1 LVGVTGLSFTE
12 VFTFFD
18 DGSLTGGLPICR
30 SRFSFETAGMI
41 LFLFF
46 IPAVW
51 QGQTNH
57 PSNFSKSCV
66 MAVEKIH
73 LAIAVAGAMVLSAM
87 PVETYAQLLAGTSGS
102 GEGMVYAYQ
111 GGTNWTAISPSL
123 GGAVLDIIEFK
134 GTLYAATMSYSLGGE
149 VWRYDGGTSWAV
161 VGDNMDN
168 EVCALEIYNG
178 QLYAGTAEEGG
189 NLYRYNGTNFVYVGT
204 VANFSG
210 IRAMHSSSYGYL
222 QLGEIDSDMF
232 GRYDGN
238 NFYYDT
244 NFAKSCIV
252 NFAEY
257 NNKLYAAGEEPA
269 DLFGSTNGIN
279 WSLVLSYNSAYA
291 LWGMEPFQGQLYL
304 GYSDGKLAYID
315 SSEAWHSV
323 LTVSD
328 SIISMVAGGN
338 TMLYFGTGAGAVG
351 VATGSGP
358 GYVYAYTGNGATDA
372 TLISGPLGTGVQCLY
387 YPPDPLL
394 ITPVAGFDASVYVGG
409 PFSITNETFSLTNTG
424 TNSLDWSLTNTSS
437 WLDASPGGGT
447 LTAGGTTNVTVSLN
461 SNAYSLTSGIYTA
474 TVWFTDLNDGV
485 VQSRQFTLTV
495 IGPPVITCPSNIT
508 VTTTNSGGAV
518 VNYTVTVSGGCPP
531 ITTNC
536 VPPSGSVFPIGATT
550 VNCSATDSCGQS
562 NSCSFTVTVSPPLPL
577 SITCPSNITVTTTNP
592 DGAVVN
598 YTVTVSGGCPPITTN
613 CAPPSGSVFPI
624 GTTTVNC
631 SATDSC
637 GQSNSCSFTV
647 TVSPLLSITCR
658 GNITVTTT
666 NPDGAV
672 VNYTVTVSGGCPPI
686 TTNCAPPS
694 GSVFPIGT
702 TTVNCSATDSCGQ
715 SASCSFTVGVD
726 ALLIT
731 PETGFTAASG
741 CVGRPFSITNAT
753 FSLTNIG
760 IAPLNWSLA
769 NTSLWLD
776 ASPSGGELT
785 PGGGA
790 DTVTVSLNSNAYSL
804 TQGNYSATVWFTNL
818 SDGVG
823 QSRQFSL
830 TIGLPIITA
839 EPTNQTVMAGGTA
852 TFSVTVSATC
862 PSTYNTNQ
870 FTYQWQL
877 NGTNLLNGIIT
888 TVAGNGINGYS
899 GDYGRAT
906 NASLSLSADAD
917 PFAPSG
923 VALDA
928 SGNLF
933 IADVDN
939 GCIRKVDNNGIITT
953 VAGGGH
959 YGLGDG
965 GAATSASLIGP
976 SGVAVDASGNLF
988 IADRWNYRIRE
999 VDPDGIITTVAGN
1012 GSYGYSGDGGQAT
1025 SASLAGPSGVAVDAS
1040 GNLFIADTYNN
1051 VIRKVDNNGI
1061 ITTVAGNGING
1072 YSGDGGQATSASL
1085 VQPSGVAVDASG
1097 DLFIA
1102 DTWNNRIREVNPDG
1116 IITTVAGN
1124 GSFNYSGDGGQATS
1138 ASLAGPS
1145 GVAVDASGNLFIA
1158 DMGNFRIR
1166 EVLLF
1171 ASQSTLTLCNVTTNN
1186 AGNYTVIITNFYGS
1200 VTSSVASLMVRAED
1214 LQITPATG
1222 FTASGYVGG
1231 PFSITNESFSLTNTG
1246 TNSLNWTLVNTSVWL
1261 NASPGGGTL
1270 MVGGTTNVTVSLN
1283 SNNYS
1288 LTSEIYTATVWFT
1301 NLNDNVGQSWQFIL
1315 VVTVVPNIAIQKA
1328 TPGMR
1333 IFAKSTVSYTRDEV
1347 GTFNPYVSW
1356 YGGPF
1361 PASYSF
1367 TLANM
1372 PPLSAAMQEQIF
1384 LIPVNSLPYAPYN
1397 NPFADYDATNC
1408 FGLLIN
1414 ATASN
1419 YSATV
1424 TYKVNAPNA
1433 ALPIAVNN
1441 LVTNYGSS
1449 TSTGSATGN
1458 GTWTLTFTSDTT
1470 GWVTGPGLSPVNFNI
1485 PAGVSAQFANPLVAC
1500 FGIQPNSAIG
1510 VGQYVDFLNIT
1521 ITNGYGFV
1529 LNDNFASGMG
1539 NWTVL
1544 GGDAGGVWDVTPD
1557 SAYWLNWINS
1567 AGYDVEVNSDLTAAN
1582 NWINPAFYDGN
1593 PTGYPGMGYD
1603 NGLLTETWEGTKIWT
1618 LISTNDW
1625 PGGATRTFFRLSNS
1639 PIY

>member
-1 LVGVTGLSFTE
+1 
-12 VFTFFD
+12 
-18 DGSLTGGLPICR
+18 
-30 SRFSFETAGMI
+30 
-41 LFLFF
+41 
-46 IPAVW
+46 
-51 QGQTNH
+51 
-57 PSNFSKSCV
+57 
-66 MAVEKIH
+66 MAVKKIH
-73 LAIAVAGAMVLSAM
+73 LVIAVAGAMALSAM
-87 PVETYAQLLAGTSGS
+87 PVETYAQLLAGTGGS
-102 GEGMVYAYQ
+102 GGGMVYAYQ

-123 GGAVLDIIEFK
+123 GSAVLDIIEFK

-149 VWRYDGGTSWAV
+149 VWRYDGGTSWTV

-178 QLYAGTAEEGG
+178 QLYAGTAENGG
-189 NLYRYNGTNFVYVGT
+189 NLYLYNGTNFVYVGA

-304 GYSDGKLAYID
+304 GYSDGTLAYID

-409 PFSITNETFSLTNTG
+409 PFSITNETFTLTNTG

-447 LTAGGTTNVTVSLN
+447 LPVGGTTNVTVSLN
-461 SNAYSLTSGIYTA
+461 SNAYSLTSGIYTV
-474 TVWFTDLNDGV
+474 TVWFADLNDGV

-495 IGPPVITCPSNIT
+495 IGPPVITCPGNIT

-518 VNYTVTVSGGCPP
+518 VNYNVTVSDGCPP

-562 NSCSFTVTVSPPLPL
+562 NSCSFTVTVL
-577 SITCPSNITVTTTNP
+577 
-592 DGAVVN
+592 
-598 YTVTVSGGCPPITTN
+598 
-613 CAPPSGSVFPI
+613 
-624 GTTTVNC
+624 
-631 SATDSC
+631 
-637 GQSNSCSFTV
+637 
-647 TVSPLLSITCR
+647 PLLSITCP

-686 TTNCAPPS
+686 TTNCVPPS

-731 PETGFTAASG
+731 PGTGLTAASG
-741 CVGRPFSITNAT
+741 CVGGPFSITNET

-760 IAPLNWSLA
+760 TAPLNWSLA

-818 SDGVG
+818 SGGVG

-862 PSTYNTNQ
+862 PSTDNTNQ
-870 FTYQWQL
+870 STYQWQL

-888 TVAGNGINGYS
+888 TAAGNGINGYS
-899 GDYGRAT
+899 GDYGQAT

-939 GCIRKVDNNGIITT
+939 GRVRKVDNNGIITT

-988 IADRWNYRIRE
+988 IADTWNNRIRE

-1012 GSYGYSGDGGQAT
+1012 GSLNYSGDGGQAT

-1040 GNLFIADTYNN
+1040 GNLFIADT
-1051 VIRKVDNNGI
+1051 
-1061 ITTVAGNGING
+1061 
-1072 YSGDGGQATSASL
+1072 
-1085 VQPSGVAVDASG
+1085 
-1097 DLFIA
+1097 
-1102 DTWNNRIREVNPDG
+1102 
-1116 IITTVAGN
+1116 
-1124 GSFNYSGDGGQATS
+1124 
-1138 ASLAGPS
+1138 
-1145 GVAVDASGNLFIA
+1145 
-1158 DMGNFRIR
+1158 GNFRIR

-1171 ASQSTLTLCNVTTNN
+1171 ASQSTLTLCNITTNN

-1270 MVGGTTNVTVSLN
+1270 PVGGTTNVTVSLN
-1283 SNNYS
+1283 SNNYP
-1288 LTSEIYTATVWFT
+1288 LTSGIYTATVWFT
-1301 NLNDNVGQSWQFIL
+1301 NLNDKVGQSCQFIL
-1315 VVTVVPNIAIQKA
+1315 IVTVVPNIAIQKA

-1361 PASYSF
+1361 PVSYSF

-1433 ALPIAVNN
+1433 ALPIAANN

-1510 VGQYVDFLNIT
+1510 IGQYVDFLNIT

-1625 PGGATRTFFRLSNS
+1625 LGGATRAFFRLSNS

>member
-1 LVGVTGLSFTE
+1 
-12 VFTFFD
+12 
-18 DGSLTGGLPICR
+18 
-30 SRFSFETAGMI
+30 
-41 LFLFF
+41 
-46 IPAVW
+46 
-51 QGQTNH
+51 
-57 PSNFSKSCV
+57 
-66 MAVEKIH
+66 
-73 LAIAVAGAMVLSAM
+73 MVLSAM
-87 PVETYAQLLAGTSGS
+87 PVETYAQLLAGTSRS

-123 GGAVLDIIEFK
+123 GSAVLDIIEFK

-189 NLYRYNGTNFVYVGT
+189 NLYRYNGTNFVYAGT

-279 WSLVLSYNSAYA
+279 WSLVLSDNSAYA

-304 GYSDGKLAYID
+304 GYSDGTLAYID
-315 SSEAWHSV
+315 SSEAWHSA

-531 ITTNC
+531 LATNC
-536 VPPSGSVFPIGATT
+536 VPPSGSVFPIGA
-550 VNCSATDSCGQS
+550 
-562 NSCSFTVTVSPPLPL
+562 
-577 SITCPSNITVTTTNP
+577 
-592 DGAVVN
+592 
-598 YTVTVSGGCPPITTN
+598 
-613 CAPPSGSVFPI
+613 
-624 GTTTVNC
+624 TTVNC

-741 CVGRPFSITNAT
+741 CVGSPFSITNET

-760 IAPLNWSLA
+760 TAPLNWSLA

-818 SDGVG
+818 SGGVG

-862 PSTYNTNQ
+862 PSTDNTNQ

-888 TVAGNGINGYS
+888 TVAGNGIDGYS
-899 GDYGRAT
+899 GDYGQAT
-906 NASLSLSADAD
+906 NANLSLSADAD

-933 IADVDN
+933 IADADN
-939 GCIRKVDNNGIITT
+939 GRIRKVDNNGIITT

-965 GAATSASLIGP
+965 GAATSASLVQP
-976 SGVAVDASGNLF
+976 SGVAVDASGDLF
-988 IADRWNYRIRE
+988 IADTWNDRIRE

-1012 GSYGYSGDGGQAT
+1012 GSLNYSGDGGQAT

-1040 GNLFIADTYNN
+1040 GNLFIADT
-1051 VIRKVDNNGI
+1051 
-1061 ITTVAGNGING
+1061 
-1072 YSGDGGQATSASL
+1072 
-1085 VQPSGVAVDASG
+1085 
-1097 DLFIA
+1097 
-1102 DTWNNRIREVNPDG
+1102 
-1116 IITTVAGN
+1116 
-1124 GSFNYSGDGGQATS
+1124 
-1138 ASLAGPS
+1138 
-1145 GVAVDASGNLFIA
+1145 
-1158 DMGNFRIR
+1158 GNFRIR

-1171 ASQSTLTLCNVTTNN
+1171 ASQSTLTLCNITTNN

-1270 MVGGTTNVTVSLN
+1270 PVGGTTNVTVSLN
-1283 SNNYS
+1283 SNNYP
-1288 LTSEIYTATVWFT
+1288 LTSGIYTATVWFT
-1301 NLNDNVGQSWQFIL
+1301 NLNDNVGQSCQFIL
-1315 VVTVVPNIAIQKA
+1315 IVTVVPNIAIQKA

-1361 PASYSF
+1361 PVSYSF

-1433 ALPIAVNN
+1433 ALPIAANN

-1470 GWVTGPGLSPVNFNI
+1470 GWVMGPGLSPVNFNF

-1544 GGDAGGVWDVTPD
+1544 GGDAGGIWDVTPD

-1567 AGYDVEVNSDLTAAN
+1567 AGYNVEVNSDLTAAN

-1625 PGGATRTFFRLSNS
+1625 PGGATRAFFRLSNS

>member
-1 LVGVTGLSFTE
+1 
-12 VFTFFD
+12 
-18 DGSLTGGLPICR
+18 
-30 SRFSFETAGMI
+30 M
-41 LFLFF
+41 
-46 IPAVW
+46 
-51 QGQTNH
+51 
-57 PSNFSKSCV
+57 
-66 MAVEKIH
+66 
-73 LAIAVAGAMVLSAM
+73 IAVAGAMALSAM
-87 PVETYAQLLAGTSGS
+87 PVETYAQLLAGTGGS
-102 GEGMVYAYQ
+102 GGGMVYAYQ

-123 GGAVLDIIEFK
+123 GSAVLDIIEFK

-149 VWRYDGGTSWAV
+149 VWRYDGGTSWTV

-178 QLYAGTAEEGG
+178 QLYAGTAENGG
-189 NLYRYNGTNFVYVGT
+189 NLYLYNGTNFVYVGA

-304 GYSDGKLAYID
+304 GYSDGTLAYID

-409 PFSITNETFSLTNTG
+409 PFSITNETFTLTNTG

-447 LTAGGTTNVTVSLN
+447 LPVGGTTNVTVSLN
-461 SNAYSLTSGIYTA
+461 SNAYSLTSGIYTV
-474 TVWFTDLNDGV
+474 TVWFADLNDGV

-495 IGPPVITCPSNIT
+495 IGPPVITCPGNIT

-518 VNYTVTVSGGCPP
+518 VNYSVTVSGGCPPITTNCVPPSGSVFPIGATTVNCSATDSCGQSNNCSFTVTVSPPPPLSITCPGNITVTTTNSGGAVVNYNVTVSDGCPP

-562 NSCSFTVTVSPPLPL
+562 NSCSFTVTVL
-577 SITCPSNITVTTTNP
+577 
-592 DGAVVN
+592 
-598 YTVTVSGGCPPITTN
+598 
-613 CAPPSGSVFPI
+613 
-624 GTTTVNC
+624 
-631 SATDSC
+631 
-637 GQSNSCSFTV
+637 
-647 TVSPLLSITCR
+647 PLLSITCP

-686 TTNCAPPS
+686 TTNCVPPS

-731 PETGFTAASG
+731 PGTGLTAASG
-741 CVGRPFSITNAT
+741 CVGGPFSITNET

-760 IAPLNWSLA
+760 TAPLNWSLA

-818 SDGVG
+818 SGGVG

-862 PSTYNTNQ
+862 PSTDNTNQ
-870 FTYQWQL
+870 STYQWQL

-888 TVAGNGINGYS
+888 TAAGNGINGYS
-899 GDYGRAT
+899 GDYGQAT

-939 GCIRKVDNNGIITT
+939 GRVRKVDNNGIITT

-965 GAATSASLIGP
+965 GAATNASLVQP

-988 IADRWNYRIRE
+988 IADTWNNRIRE

-1012 GSYGYSGDGGQAT
+1012 GSLNYSGDGGQAT

-1040 GNLFIADTYNN
+1040 GNLFIADT
-1051 VIRKVDNNGI
+1051 
-1061 ITTVAGNGING
+1061 
-1072 YSGDGGQATSASL
+1072 
-1085 VQPSGVAVDASG
+1085 
-1097 DLFIA
+1097 
-1102 DTWNNRIREVNPDG
+1102 
-1116 IITTVAGN
+1116 
-1124 GSFNYSGDGGQATS
+1124 
-1138 ASLAGPS
+1138 
-1145 GVAVDASGNLFIA
+1145 
-1158 DMGNFRIR
+1158 GNFRIR

-1171 ASQSTLTLCNVTTNN
+1171 ASQSTLTLCNITTNN

-1270 MVGGTTNVTVSLN
+1270 PVGGTTNVTVSLN
-1283 SNNYS
+1283 SNNYP
-1288 LTSEIYTATVWFT
+1288 LTSGIYTATVWFT
-1301 NLNDNVGQSWQFIL
+1301 NLNDKVGQSCQFIL
-1315 VVTVVPNIAIQKA
+1315 IVTVVPNIAIQKA

-1361 PASYSF
+1361 PVSYSF

-1433 ALPIAVNN
+1433 ALPIAANN

-1510 VGQYVDFLNIT
+1510 IGQYVDFLNIT

-1625 PGGATRTFFRLSNS
+1625 LGGATRAFFRLSNS

>member
-1 LVGVTGLSFTE
+1 
-12 VFTFFD
+12 
-18 DGSLTGGLPICR
+18 
-30 SRFSFETAGMI
+30 
-41 LFLFF
+41 
-46 IPAVW
+46 
-51 QGQTNH
+51 
-57 PSNFSKSCV
+57 
-66 MAVEKIH
+66 MA
-73 LAIAVAGAMVLSAM
+73 LSAM
-87 PVETYAQLLAGTSGS
+87 PVETYAQLLAGTGGS
-102 GEGMVYAYQ
+102 GGGMVYAYQ

-123 GGAVLDIIEFK
+123 GSAVLDIIEFK

-149 VWRYDGGTSWAV
+149 VWRYDGGTSWTV

-178 QLYAGTAEEGG
+178 QLYAGTAENGG
-189 NLYRYNGTNFVYVGT
+189 NLYLYNGTNFVYVGA

-304 GYSDGKLAYID
+304 GYSDGTLAYID

-409 PFSITNETFSLTNTG
+409 PFSITNETFTLTNTG

-447 LTAGGTTNVTVSLN
+447 LPVGGTTNVTVSLN
-461 SNAYSLTSGIYTA
+461 SNAYSLTSGIYTV
-474 TVWFTDLNDGV
+474 TVWFADLNDGV

-495 IGPPVITCPSNIT
+495 IGPPVITCPGNIT

-518 VNYTVTVSGGCPP
+518 VNYNVTVSDGCPP

-562 NSCSFTVTVSPPLPL
+562 NSCSFTVTVL
-577 SITCPSNITVTTTNP
+577 
-592 DGAVVN
+592 
-598 YTVTVSGGCPPITTN
+598 
-613 CAPPSGSVFPI
+613 
-624 GTTTVNC
+624 
-631 SATDSC
+631 
-637 GQSNSCSFTV
+637 
-647 TVSPLLSITCR
+647 PLLSITCP

-686 TTNCAPPS
+686 TTNCVPPS

-731 PETGFTAASG
+731 PGTGLTAASG
-741 CVGRPFSITNAT
+741 CVGGPFSITNET

-760 IAPLNWSLA
+760 TAPLNWSLA

-818 SDGVG
+818 SGGVG

-862 PSTYNTNQ
+862 PSTDNTNQ
-870 FTYQWQL
+870 STYQWQL

-888 TVAGNGINGYS
+888 TAAGNGINGYS
-899 GDYGRAT
+899 GDYGQAT

-939 GCIRKVDNNGIITT
+939 GRVRKVDNNGIITT

-965 GAATSASLIGP
+965 GAATSASLVQPSGVAVDAFGNLFIADTYNNVIRKVDNNGIITTVAGGGHYGLGDGGAATNASLVQP

-988 IADRWNYRIRE
+988 IADTWNNRIRE

-1012 GSYGYSGDGGQAT
+1012 GSLNYSGDGGQAT

-1040 GNLFIADTYNN
+1040 GNLFIADT
-1051 VIRKVDNNGI
+1051 
-1061 ITTVAGNGING
+1061 
-1072 YSGDGGQATSASL
+1072 
-1085 VQPSGVAVDASG
+1085 
-1097 DLFIA
+1097 
-1102 DTWNNRIREVNPDG
+1102 
-1116 IITTVAGN
+1116 
-1124 GSFNYSGDGGQATS
+1124 
-1138 ASLAGPS
+1138 
-1145 GVAVDASGNLFIA
+1145 
-1158 DMGNFRIR
+1158 GNFRIR

-1171 ASQSTLTLCNVTTNN
+1171 ASQSTLTLCNITTNN

-1270 MVGGTTNVTVSLN
+1270 PVGGTTNVTVSLN
-1283 SNNYS
+1283 SNNYP
-1288 LTSEIYTATVWFT
+1288 LTSGIYTATVWFT
-1301 NLNDNVGQSWQFIL
+1301 NLNDKVGQSCQFIL
-1315 VVTVVPNIAIQKA
+1315 IVTVVPNIAIQKA

-1361 PASYSF
+1361 PVSYSF

-1433 ALPIAVNN
+1433 ALPIAANN

-1510 VGQYVDFLNIT
+1510 IGQYVDFLNIT

-1625 PGGATRTFFRLSNS
+1625 LGGATRAFFRLSNS

>member
-1 LVGVTGLSFTE
+1 
-12 VFTFFD
+12 
-18 DGSLTGGLPICR
+18 
-30 SRFSFETAGMI
+30 MI

>member
-1 LVGVTGLSFTE
+1 
-12 VFTFFD
+12 
-18 DGSLTGGLPICR
+18 
-30 SRFSFETAGMI
+30 
-41 LFLFF
+41 
-46 IPAVW
+46 
-51 QGQTNH
+51 
-57 PSNFSKSCV
+57 
-66 MAVEKIH
+66 MA
-73 LAIAVAGAMVLSAM
+73 LSAM
-87 PVETYAQLLAGTSGS
+87 PVETYAQLLAGTGGS
-102 GEGMVYAYQ
+102 GGGMVYAYQ

-123 GGAVLDIIEFK
+123 GSAVLDIIEFK

-149 VWRYDGGTSWAV
+149 VWRYDGGTSWTV

-178 QLYAGTAEEGG
+178 QLYAGTAENGG
-189 NLYRYNGTNFVYVGT
+189 NLYLYNGTNFVYVGA

-304 GYSDGKLAYID
+304 GYSDGTLAYID

-409 PFSITNETFSLTNTG
+409 PFSITNETFTLTNTG

-447 LTAGGTTNVTVSLN
+447 LPVGGTTNVTVSLN
-461 SNAYSLTSGIYTA
+461 SNAYSLTSGIYTV
-474 TVWFTDLNDGV
+474 TVWFADLNDGV

-495 IGPPVITCPSNIT
+495 IGPPVITCPGNIT

-518 VNYTVTVSGGCPP
+518 VNYNVTVSDGCPP

-562 NSCSFTVTVSPPLPL
+562 NSCSFTVTVL
-577 SITCPSNITVTTTNP
+577 
-592 DGAVVN
+592 
-598 YTVTVSGGCPPITTN
+598 
-613 CAPPSGSVFPI
+613 
-624 GTTTVNC
+624 
-631 SATDSC
+631 
-637 GQSNSCSFTV
+637 
-647 TVSPLLSITCR
+647 PLLSITCP

-686 TTNCAPPS
+686 TTNCVPPS

-731 PETGFTAASG
+731 PGTGLTAASG
-741 CVGRPFSITNAT
+741 CVGGPFSITNET

-760 IAPLNWSLA
+760 TAPLNWSLA

-818 SDGVG
+818 SGGVG

-862 PSTYNTNQ
+862 PSTDNTNQ
-870 FTYQWQL
+870 STYQWQL

-888 TVAGNGINGYS
+888 TAAGNGINGYS
-899 GDYGRAT
+899 GDYGQAT

-939 GCIRKVDNNGIITT
+939 GRVRKVDNNGIITT

-988 IADRWNYRIRE
+988 IADTWNNRIRE

-1012 GSYGYSGDGGQAT
+1012 GSLNYSGDGGQAT

-1040 GNLFIADTYNN
+1040 GNLFIADT
-1051 VIRKVDNNGI
+1051 
-1061 ITTVAGNGING
+1061 
-1072 YSGDGGQATSASL
+1072 
-1085 VQPSGVAVDASG
+1085 
-1097 DLFIA
+1097 
-1102 DTWNNRIREVNPDG
+1102 
-1116 IITTVAGN
+1116 
-1124 GSFNYSGDGGQATS
+1124 
-1138 ASLAGPS
+1138 
-1145 GVAVDASGNLFIA
+1145 
-1158 DMGNFRIR
+1158 GNFRIR

-1171 ASQSTLTLCNVTTNN
+1171 ASQSTLTLCNITTNN

-1270 MVGGTTNVTVSLN
+1270 PVGGTTNVTVSLN
-1283 SNNYS
+1283 SNNYP
-1288 LTSEIYTATVWFT
+1288 LTSGIYTATVWFT
-1301 NLNDNVGQSWQFIL
+1301 NLNDKVGQSCQFIL
-1315 VVTVVPNIAIQKA
+1315 IVTVVPNIAIQKA

-1361 PASYSF
+1361 PVSYSF

-1433 ALPIAVNN
+1433 ALPIAANN

-1510 VGQYVDFLNIT
+1510 IGQYVDFLNIT

-1625 PGGATRTFFRLSNS
+1625 LGGATRAFFRLSNS

>member
-1 LVGVTGLSFTE
+1 
-12 VFTFFD
+12 
-18 DGSLTGGLPICR
+18 
-30 SRFSFETAGMI
+30 MI

-577 SITCPSNITVTTTNP
+577 SITCPS
-592 DGAVVN
+592 
-598 YTVTVSGGCPPITTN
+598 
-613 CAPPSGSVFPI
+613 
-624 GTTTVNC
+624 
-631 SATDSC
+631 
-637 GQSNSCSFTV
+637 
-647 TVSPLLSITCR
+647 
-658 GNITVTTT
+658 NITVTTT

>member
-1 LVGVTGLSFTE
+1 
-12 VFTFFD
+12 
-18 DGSLTGGLPICR
+18 
-30 SRFSFETAGMI
+30 M
-41 LFLFF
+41 
-46 IPAVW
+46 
-51 QGQTNH
+51 
-57 PSNFSKSCV
+57 
-66 MAVEKIH
+66 
-73 LAIAVAGAMVLSAM
+73 
-87 PVETYAQLLAGTSGS
+87 
-102 GEGMVYAYQ
+102 
-111 GGTNWTAISPSL
+111 
-123 GGAVLDIIEFK
+123 
-134 GTLYAATMSYSLGGE
+134 
-149 VWRYDGGTSWAV
+149 
-161 VGDNMDN
+161 
-168 EVCALEIYNG
+168 
-178 QLYAGTAEEGG
+178 
-189 NLYRYNGTNFVYVGT
+189 
-204 VANFSG
+204 
-210 IRAMHSSSYGYL
+210 
-222 QLGEIDSDMF
+222 
-232 GRYDGN
+232 
-238 NFYYDT
+238 
-244 NFAKSCIV
+244 
-252 NFAEY
+252 
-257 NNKLYAAGEEPA
+257 
-269 DLFGSTNGIN
+269 
-279 WSLVLSYNSAYA
+279 
-291 LWGMEPFQGQLYL
+291 
-304 GYSDGKLAYID
+304 
-315 SSEAWHSV
+315 
-323 LTVSD
+323 
-328 SIISMVAGGN
+328 
-338 TMLYFGTGAGAVG
+338 
-351 VATGSGP
+351 
-358 GYVYAYTGNGATDA
+358 
-372 TLISGPLGTGVQCLY
+372 
-387 YPPDPLL
+387 
-394 ITPVAGFDASVYVGG
+394 
-409 PFSITNETFSLTNTG
+409 
-424 TNSLDWSLTNTSS
+424 
-437 WLDASPGGGT
+437 
-447 LTAGGTTNVTVSLN
+447 
-461 SNAYSLTSGIYTA
+461 
-474 TVWFTDLNDGV
+474 TVWFADLNDGV

-495 IGPPVITCPSNIT
+495 IGPPVITCPGNIT

-518 VNYTVTVSGGCPP
+518 VNYSVTVSGGCPP

-562 NSCSFTVTVSPPLPL
+562 NNCSFTVTVSPPPPL
-577 SITCPSNITVTTTNP
+577 SITCPGNITVTTTNSG
-592 DGAVVN
+592 GAVVN
-598 YTVTVSGGCPPITTN
+598 YNVTVSDGCPPITTN
-613 CAPPSGSVFPI
+613 CVPPSGSVFPI
-624 GTTTVNC
+624 GATTVNC
-631 SATDSC
+631 NATDSC

-647 TVSPLLSITCR
+647 TVLPLLSITCP

-686 TTNCAPPS
+686 TTNCVPPS

-731 PETGFTAASG
+731 PGTGLTAASG
-741 CVGRPFSITNAT
+741 CVGGPFSITNET

-760 IAPLNWSLA
+760 TAPLNWSLA

-818 SDGVG
+818 SGGVG

-862 PSTYNTNQ
+862 PSTDNTNQ
-870 FTYQWQL
+870 STYQWQL

-888 TVAGNGINGYS
+888 TAAGNGINGYS
-899 GDYGRAT
+899 GDYGQAT

-939 GCIRKVDNNGIITT
+939 GRIRKVDNNGIITT

-965 GAATSASLIGP
+965 GAATNASLIGLPVWLWTPPATCSLRTHGTTASAKWTPTALLPPWRATAVMVIPATAARRPMPAWLALPVWLWTPPATCSLRTQTTTSSAKWAPTASSPPWRATVTTDTSATGARRPMPAWFSLPAWLWTPPATCSLRTHTTTSSARWTPTASSPRWRAAVTYGLGDGGAATNASLIQP

-988 IADRWNYRIRE
+988 IADTWNNRIRE
-999 VDPDGIITTVAGN
+999 VDTNGIITTVAGN
-1012 GSYGYSGDGGQAT
+1012 GSLNYSGDGGQAT
-1025 SASLAGPSGVAVDAS
+1025 NASLAGPSGVAVDAS
-1040 GNLFIADTYNN
+1040 GNLFIADT
-1051 VIRKVDNNGI
+1051 
-1061 ITTVAGNGING
+1061 
-1072 YSGDGGQATSASL
+1072 
-1085 VQPSGVAVDASG
+1085 
-1097 DLFIA
+1097 
-1102 DTWNNRIREVNPDG
+1102 
-1116 IITTVAGN
+1116 
-1124 GSFNYSGDGGQATS
+1124 
-1138 ASLAGPS
+1138 
-1145 GVAVDASGNLFIA
+1145 
-1158 DMGNFRIR
+1158 GNFRIR

-1171 ASQSTLTLCNVTTNN
+1171 ASQSTLTLCNITTNN

-1270 MVGGTTNVTVSLN
+1270 PVGGTTNVTVSLN
-1283 SNNYS
+1283 SNNYP
-1288 LTSEIYTATVWFT
+1288 LTSGIYTATVWFT
-1301 NLNDNVGQSWQFIL
+1301 NLNDKVGQSCQFIL
-1315 VVTVVPNIAIQKA
+1315 IVTVVPNIAIQKA

-1361 PASYSF
+1361 PVSYSF

-1433 ALPIAVNN
+1433 ALPIAANN

-1510 VGQYVDFLNIT
+1510 IGQYVDFLNIT

-1625 PGGATRTFFRLSNS
+1625 LGGATRAFFRLSNS

>member
-1 LVGVTGLSFTE
+1 
-12 VFTFFD
+12 
-18 DGSLTGGLPICR
+18 
-30 SRFSFETAGMI
+30 
-41 LFLFF
+41 
-46 IPAVW
+46 
-51 QGQTNH
+51 
-57 PSNFSKSCV
+57 
-66 MAVEKIH
+66 MA
-73 LAIAVAGAMVLSAM
+73 LSAM
-87 PVETYAQLLAGTSGS
+87 PVETYAQLLAGTGGS
-102 GEGMVYAYQ
+102 GGGMVYAYQ

-123 GGAVLDIIEFK
+123 GSAVLDIIEFK

-149 VWRYDGGTSWAV
+149 VWRYDGGTSWTV

-178 QLYAGTAEEGG
+178 QLYAGTAENGG
-189 NLYRYNGTNFVYVGT
+189 NLYLYNGTNFVYVGA

-304 GYSDGKLAYID
+304 GYSDGTLAYID

-409 PFSITNETFSLTNTG
+409 PFSITNETFTLTNTG

-447 LTAGGTTNVTVSLN
+447 LPVGGTTNVTVSLN
-461 SNAYSLTSGIYTA
+461 SNAYSLTSGIYTV
-474 TVWFTDLNDGV
+474 TVWFADLNDGV

-495 IGPPVITCPSNIT
+495 IGPPVITCPGNIT

-518 VNYTVTVSGGCPP
+518 VNYNVTVSDGCPP

-562 NSCSFTVTVSPPLPL
+562 NSCSFTVTVL
-577 SITCPSNITVTTTNP
+577 
-592 DGAVVN
+592 
-598 YTVTVSGGCPPITTN
+598 
-613 CAPPSGSVFPI
+613 
-624 GTTTVNC
+624 
-631 SATDSC
+631 
-637 GQSNSCSFTV
+637 
-647 TVSPLLSITCR
+647 PLLSITCP

-686 TTNCAPPS
+686 TTNCVPPS

-731 PETGFTAASG
+731 PGTGLTAASG
-741 CVGRPFSITNAT
+741 CVGGPFSITNET

-760 IAPLNWSLA
+760 TAPLNWSLA

-818 SDGVG
+818 SGGVG

-862 PSTYNTNQ
+862 PSTDNTNQ
-870 FTYQWQL
+870 STYQWQL

-888 TVAGNGINGYS
+888 TAAGNGINGYS
-899 GDYGRAT
+899 GDYGQAT

-939 GCIRKVDNNGIITT
+939 GRVRKVDNNGIITT

-965 GAATSASLIGP
+965 GAATNASLVQP

-988 IADRWNYRIRE
+988 IADTWNNRIRE

-1040 GNLFIADTYNN
+1040 GNLFIADT
-1051 VIRKVDNNGI
+1051 
-1061 ITTVAGNGING
+1061 
-1072 YSGDGGQATSASL
+1072 
-1085 VQPSGVAVDASG
+1085 
-1097 DLFIA
+1097 
-1102 DTWNNRIREVNPDG
+1102 
-1116 IITTVAGN
+1116 
-1124 GSFNYSGDGGQATS
+1124 
-1138 ASLAGPS
+1138 
-1145 GVAVDASGNLFIA
+1145 
-1158 DMGNFRIR
+1158 GNFRIR

-1171 ASQSTLTLCNVTTNN
+1171 ASQSTLTLCNITTNN

-1270 MVGGTTNVTVSLN
+1270 PVGGTTNVTVSLN
-1283 SNNYS
+1283 SNNYP
-1288 LTSEIYTATVWFT
+1288 LTSGIYTATVWFT
-1301 NLNDNVGQSWQFIL
+1301 NLNDKVGQSCQFIL
-1315 VVTVVPNIAIQKA
+1315 IVTVVPNIAIQKA

-1361 PASYSF
+1361 PVSYSF

-1433 ALPIAVNN
+1433 ALPIAANN

-1510 VGQYVDFLNIT
+1510 IGQYVDFLNIT

-1625 PGGATRTFFRLSNS
+1625 LGGATRAFFRLSNS

>member
-1 LVGVTGLSFTE
+1 
-12 VFTFFD
+12 
-18 DGSLTGGLPICR
+18 
-30 SRFSFETAGMI
+30 M
-41 LFLFF
+41 
-46 IPAVW
+46 
-51 QGQTNH
+51 
-57 PSNFSKSCV
+57 
-66 MAVEKIH
+66 
-73 LAIAVAGAMVLSAM
+73 IAVAGAMALSAM
-87 PVETYAQLLAGTSGS
+87 PVETYAQLLAGTGGS
-102 GEGMVYAYQ
+102 GGGMVYAYQ

-123 GGAVLDIIEFK
+123 GSAVLDIIEFK

-149 VWRYDGGTSWAV
+149 VWRYDGGTSWTV

-178 QLYAGTAEEGG
+178 QLYAGTAENGG
-189 NLYRYNGTNFVYVGT
+189 NLYLYNGTNFVYVGA

-304 GYSDGKLAYID
+304 GYSDGTLAYID

-409 PFSITNETFSLTNTG
+409 PFSITNETFTLTNTG

-447 LTAGGTTNVTVSLN
+447 LPVGGTTNVTVSLN
-461 SNAYSLTSGIYTA
+461 SNAYSLTSGIYTV
-474 TVWFTDLNDGV
+474 TVWFADLNDGV

-495 IGPPVITCPSNIT
+495 IGPPVITCPGNIT

-518 VNYTVTVSGGCPP
+518 VNYNVTVSDGCPP

-562 NSCSFTVTVSPPLPL
+562 NSCSFTVTVL
-577 SITCPSNITVTTTNP
+577 
-592 DGAVVN
+592 
-598 YTVTVSGGCPPITTN
+598 
-613 CAPPSGSVFPI
+613 
-624 GTTTVNC
+624 
-631 SATDSC
+631 
-637 GQSNSCSFTV
+637 
-647 TVSPLLSITCR
+647 PLLSITCP

-686 TTNCAPPS
+686 TTNCVPPS

-731 PETGFTAASG
+731 PGTGLTAASG
-741 CVGRPFSITNAT
+741 CVGGPFSITNET

-760 IAPLNWSLA
+760 TAPLNWSLA

-818 SDGVG
+818 SGGVG

-862 PSTYNTNQ
+862 PSTDNTNQ
-870 FTYQWQL
+870 STYQWQL

-888 TVAGNGINGYS
+888 TAAGNGINGYS
-899 GDYGRAT
+899 GDYGQAT

-939 GCIRKVDNNGIITT
+939 GRVRKVDNNGIITT

-965 GAATSASLIGP
+965 GAATSASLVQPSGVAVDAFGNLFIADTYNNVIRKVDNNGIITTVAGGGHYGLGDGGAATNASLVQP

-988 IADRWNYRIRE
+988 IADTWNNRIRE

-1012 GSYGYSGDGGQAT
+1012 GSLNYSGDGGQAT

-1040 GNLFIADTYNN
+1040 GNLFIADT
-1051 VIRKVDNNGI
+1051 
-1061 ITTVAGNGING
+1061 
-1072 YSGDGGQATSASL
+1072 
-1085 VQPSGVAVDASG
+1085 
-1097 DLFIA
+1097 
-1102 DTWNNRIREVNPDG
+1102 
-1116 IITTVAGN
+1116 
-1124 GSFNYSGDGGQATS
+1124 
-1138 ASLAGPS
+1138 
-1145 GVAVDASGNLFIA
+1145 
-1158 DMGNFRIR
+1158 GNFRIR

-1171 ASQSTLTLCNVTTNN
+1171 ASQSTLTLCNITTNN

-1270 MVGGTTNVTVSLN
+1270 PVGGTTNVTVSLN
-1283 SNNYS
+1283 SNNYP
-1288 LTSEIYTATVWFT
+1288 LTSGIYTATVWFT
-1301 NLNDNVGQSWQFIL
+1301 NLNDKVGQSCQFIL
-1315 VVTVVPNIAIQKA
+1315 IVTVVPNIAIQKA

-1361 PASYSF
+1361 PVSYSF

-1433 ALPIAVNN
+1433 ALPIAANN

-1510 VGQYVDFLNIT
+1510 IGQYVDFLNIT

-1625 PGGATRTFFRLSNS
+1625 LGGATRAFFRLSNS

>member
-1 LVGVTGLSFTE
+1 
-12 VFTFFD
+12 
-18 DGSLTGGLPICR
+18 
-30 SRFSFETAGMI
+30 M
-41 LFLFF
+41 
-46 IPAVW
+46 
-51 QGQTNH
+51 
-57 PSNFSKSCV
+57 
-66 MAVEKIH
+66 
-73 LAIAVAGAMVLSAM
+73 IAVAGAMALSAM
-87 PVETYAQLLAGTSGS
+87 PVETYAQLLAGTGGS
-102 GEGMVYAYQ
+102 GGGMVYAYQ

-123 GGAVLDIIEFK
+123 GSAVLDIIEFK

-149 VWRYDGGTSWAV
+149 VWRYDGGTSWTV

-178 QLYAGTAEEGG
+178 QLYAGTAENGG
-189 NLYRYNGTNFVYVGT
+189 NLYLYNGTNFVYVGA

-304 GYSDGKLAYID
+304 GYSDGTLAYID

-409 PFSITNETFSLTNTG
+409 PFSITNETFTLTNTG

-447 LTAGGTTNVTVSLN
+447 LPVGGTTNVTVSLN
-461 SNAYSLTSGIYTA
+461 SNAYSLTSGIYTV
-474 TVWFTDLNDGV
+474 TVWFADLNDGV

-495 IGPPVITCPSNIT
+495 IGPPVITCPGNIT

-518 VNYTVTVSGGCPP
+518 VNYNVTVSDGCPP

-562 NSCSFTVTVSPPLPL
+562 NSCSFTVTVL
-577 SITCPSNITVTTTNP
+577 
-592 DGAVVN
+592 
-598 YTVTVSGGCPPITTN
+598 
-613 CAPPSGSVFPI
+613 
-624 GTTTVNC
+624 
-631 SATDSC
+631 
-637 GQSNSCSFTV
+637 
-647 TVSPLLSITCR
+647 PLLSITCP

-686 TTNCAPPS
+686 TTNCVPPS

-731 PETGFTAASG
+731 PGTGLTAASG
-741 CVGRPFSITNAT
+741 CVGGPFSITNET

-760 IAPLNWSLA
+760 TAPLNWSLA

-818 SDGVG
+818 SGGVG

-862 PSTYNTNQ
+862 PSTDNTNQ
-870 FTYQWQL
+870 STYQWQL

-888 TVAGNGINGYS
+888 TAAGNGINGYS
-899 GDYGRAT
+899 GDYGQAT

-939 GCIRKVDNNGIITT
+939 GRVRKVDNNGIITT

-988 IADRWNYRIRE
+988 IADTWNNRIRE

-1061 ITTVAGNGING
+1061 ITTVAGGG
-1072 YSGDGGQATSASL
+1072 HYGLGDGGAATSASL
-1085 VQPSGVAVDASG
+1085 VQPSGVAVDAFGNLFIADTYNNVIRKVDNNGIITTVAGGGHYGLGDGGAATNASLVQPSG
-1097 DLFIA
+1097 VAVDASGNLFIA
-1102 DTWNNRIREVNPDG
+1102 DTWNNRIREVDPDG

-1124 GSFNYSGDGGQATS
+1124 GSLNYSGDGGQATS

-1158 DMGNFRIR
+1158 DTGNFRIR

-1171 ASQSTLTLCNVTTNN
+1171 ASQSTLTLCNITTNN

-1270 MVGGTTNVTVSLN
+1270 PVGGTTNVTVSLN
-1283 SNNYS
+1283 SNNYP
-1288 LTSEIYTATVWFT
+1288 LTSGIYTATVWFT
-1301 NLNDNVGQSWQFIL
+1301 NLNDKVGQSCQFIL
-1315 VVTVVPNIAIQKA
+1315 IVTVVPNIAIQKA

-1361 PASYSF
+1361 PVSYSF

-1433 ALPIAVNN
+1433 ALPIAANN

-1510 VGQYVDFLNIT
+1510 IGQYVDFLNIT

-1625 PGGATRTFFRLSNS
+1625 LGGATRAFFRLSNS

>member
-1 LVGVTGLSFTE
+1 
-12 VFTFFD
+12 
-18 DGSLTGGLPICR
+18 
-30 SRFSFETAGMI
+30 
-41 LFLFF
+41 
-46 IPAVW
+46 
-51 QGQTNH
+51 
-57 PSNFSKSCV
+57 
-66 MAVEKIH
+66 
-73 LAIAVAGAMVLSAM
+73 MVLSAM

-577 SITCPSNITVTTTNP
+577 SITCPS
-592 DGAVVN
+592 
-598 YTVTVSGGCPPITTN
+598 
-613 CAPPSGSVFPI
+613 
-624 GTTTVNC
+624 
-631 SATDSC
+631 
-637 GQSNSCSFTV
+637 
-647 TVSPLLSITCR
+647 
-658 GNITVTTT
+658 NITVTTT